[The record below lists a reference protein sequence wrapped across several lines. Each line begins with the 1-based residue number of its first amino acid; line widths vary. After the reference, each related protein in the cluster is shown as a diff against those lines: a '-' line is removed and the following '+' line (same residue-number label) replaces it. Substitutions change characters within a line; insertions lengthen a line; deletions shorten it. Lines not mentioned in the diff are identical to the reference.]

1 MKTSS
6 SLKSSI
12 KKILPTNMNIIL
24 LLIFLIFII
33 ILLYIYQSNYK
44 NEKFFAGV
52 PEPKRT
58 GYWLWNWDGGKGSFN
73 PDTDCDIGI
82 FFGGEKPA
90 DAINKNLGKAGSLT
104 KARMRFLNLGG
115 GGETGIWQLSDFPY
129 INKNLAKIYDYGWDG
144 VCFDVEVCT
153 PNVSFINAFADCFA
167 KCKAAK
173 LKVLITIS
181 HTNPYAC
188 QTGKGQGMDLV
199 NAWIKDTNVDFISPQ
214 LYSGDGENLYKSDL
228 SIFANAH
235 AKIVPSIP
243 YEKDWARIQ
252 DLGIVPFGYIAWN
265 RSNARGNNF
274 CGSSW
279 TDAKNRCS
287 STKRCF
293 KDNSEC
299 PDGQQCFAGIS
310 C

>member
-1 MKTSS
+1 MKYSS
-6 SLKSSI
+6 SSVG
-12 KKILPTNMNIIL
+12 KKILPSNITIIV
-24 LLIFLIFII
+24 LLIFLIIVI
-33 ILLYIYQSNYK
+33 VLLYIYQSNYK
-44 NEKFFAGV
+44 NDNFFGGV

-58 GYWLWNWDGGKGSFN
+58 GYWLWNWGGGKGSFN
-73 PDTDCDIGI
+73 PASYCDIGI
-82 FFGGEKPA
+82 LFGGEIPKN
-90 DAINKNLGKAGSLT
+90 AIDINITKAKSLT
-104 KARMRFLNLGG
+104 NARLKFLNLGG
-115 GGETGIWQLSDFPY
+115 GGESGIWKITDFDY
-129 INKNLAKIYDYGWDG
+129 INKNLKNIYNYGWDG

-153 PNVSFINAFADCFA
+153 PNVSFVNAFADCFA
-167 KCKAAK
+167 KCHSAG

-199 NAWIKDTNVDFISPQ
+199 NAWIKDTNIDFISPQ
-214 LYSGDGENLYKSDL
+214 LYSGDGEELYKSDL

-265 RSNARGNNF
+265 RSNAPANNF
-274 CGSSW
+274 CGTSW
-279 TDAKNRCS
+279 TDAKNKCS
-287 STKRCF
+287 STKRCISN
-293 KDNSEC
+293 DNEC
-299 PDGQQCFAGIS
+299 PAGQQCFGGIT